1 MNTTKPRL
9 LIVMPDDMALLLG
22 HILAEKGHQTLT
34 ASDVG
39 DAAETMRQGPVDLVI
54 LDAGLAPTHDAP
66 EGNAYEFMR
75 EAQAPLLVV
84 TSGGEDRL
92 ERISC
97 MPEHQSVEF
106 LHRPVRPDELIGRV
120 RHLLRKS
127 RAEELGDVLTFAGVE
142 LNLRT
147 RRVHRGERRIDLG
160 PIEFRLLQHLLHHP
174 REVFSRG
181 ELIAAAWLN
190 DAFVDARTV
199 DVHVGRLRKALSE
212 GGEPNLIRTVR
223 SAGYSLDSDD

>member
-160 PIEFRLLQHLLHHP
+160 PIEFRLLQHLLH
-174 REVFSRG
+174 RG
-181 ELIAAAWLN
+181 GLAERRLRGRAHRRCACRPPAQGAERRRRAQPDPHRPL
-190 DAFVDARTV
+190 
-199 DVHVGRLRKALSE
+199 GRLLARF
-212 GGEPNLIRTVR
+212 G
-223 SAGYSLDSDD
+223 